1 MKKVVRLNESEL
13 VQLIKKVISEQ
24 TDNPEVLKSILDM
37 GFDKKYCPNYKPESE
52 SIAFE
57 YCHKNNPSLVIS
69 YRDGGLE
76 IVDLKKKK
84 IHNSWEVFNTE
95 DLLDLEG
102 TVKSLLGNKI
112 QEAVKF
118 REKMDFENEGLIT
131 VKRIDRVERTIK
143 TMVFFEYEIT
153 DDVLYLGNP
162 KEEIGIVYDGF
173 FMDIDD
179 EDIVYEPE
187 NLNAKE
193 LFRELAYK

>member
-24 TDNPEVLKSILDM
+24 NDNPEILKSILDM
-37 GFDKKYCPNYKPESE
+37 GFGKKYCPNYKPESE
-52 SIAFE
+52 SLAFE

-112 QEAVKF
+112 QEAVKS
-118 REKMDFENEGLIT
+118 ETKKDFINEGLFTI
-131 VKRIDRVERTIK
+131 KRIDSVERTVN
-143 TMVFFEYEIT
+143 TMVFFEYEI
-153 DDVLYLGNP
+153 DDDILYLGNP
-162 KEEIGIVYDGF
+162 KTQIGITYDGNF
-173 FMDIDD
+173 RDIDN
-179 EDIVYEPE
+179 EDIDYVPE
-187 NLNAKE
+187 NMNAKE
-193 LFRELAYK
+193 LFREFAYR